1 MRHGPVSN
9 SVELPNS
16 CGSSE
21 AGNAGALAEVLTQ
34 HVAQSL
40 GALVWWK
47 CTKINSVARG
57 NFFHGCDLWVI
68 GSAHP

>member
-40 GALVWWK
+40 GAFVRWK
-47 CTKINSVARG
+47 CTKISSIA
-57 NFFHGCDLWVI
+57 
-68 GSAHP
+68 